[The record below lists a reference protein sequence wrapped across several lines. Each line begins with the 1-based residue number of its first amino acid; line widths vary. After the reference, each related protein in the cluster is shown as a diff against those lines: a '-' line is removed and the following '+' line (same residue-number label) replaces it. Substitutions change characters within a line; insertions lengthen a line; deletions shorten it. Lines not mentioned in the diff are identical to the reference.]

1 MLKQKKI
8 RWYWGIYISP
18 ENEAQSLQLFFD
30 NEKFQ
35 TIFEK
40 YSINL
45 NDDCGKKLQ
54 NDFNKYWLVLDKA
67 CIEKI
72 LKNCGTA
79 PAR

>member
-1 MLKQKKI
+1 MMTA
-8 RWYWGIYISP
+8 
-18 ENEAQSLQLFFD
+18 E
-30 NEKFQ
+30 
-35 TIFEK
+35 
-40 YSINL
+40 
-45 NDDCGKKLQ
+45 KKLQ